1 MCLVTYWKFPKITLK
16 DKVVYKVLL
25 KQSDGTLYSPFMDSE
40 YKLNKLYKEPF
51 IKQFFGTK
59 QCLHKTFGPF
69 WIHSHQY
76 FESAKLLVYNKKICE
91 NVYNISVFKA
101 IIPKF
106 TLYYEGIDG
115 DICSKKII
123 LIEEC
128 VQY

>member
-1 MCLVTYWKFPKITLK
+1 MCLVTYWKFPRITLK

-51 IKQFFGTK
+51 IKQLFGTK
-59 QCLHKTFGPF
+59 QGLHKIFGPF

-76 FESAKLLVYNKKICE
+76 FESAEILVDDKKTYE
-91 NVYNISVFKA
+91 NVHNIFIFKA

-106 TLYYEGIDG
+106 TLYYEGLG
-115 DICSKKII
+115 GICSKKLKI
-123 LIEEC
+123 IEEC
-128 VQY
+128 V